1 MNCLLTLLCRL
12 FDDVS
17 LGRRRS
23 FYVATMLMIVAGT
36 VAAFMPHYWLY
47 VIVRVV
53 NGAASCGV
61 ATIGFVLS

>member
-1 MNCLLTLLCRL
+1 
-12 FDDVS
+12 
-17 LGRRRS
+17 
-23 FYVATMLMIVAGT
+23 MLMIVAGT